1 MQIRMMTA
9 EVEEI
14 VKSLLRIAPP
24 HKTFAP
30 PVFLFFYKVFLSN
43 EDITCKQYRLQ
54 RNFKFNKLLDIK

>member
-1 MQIRMMTA
+1 MTA

-30 PVFLFFYKVFLSN
+30 PVFLFWFFL
-43 EDITCKQYRLQ
+43 CKMVL
-54 RNFKFNKLLDIK
+54 KPVK